1 MTPHQMKT
9 VVAGTERKIMKYS
22 DSEIALA
29 ARQKIAK
36 VFGVQADGVRP
47 EYVFGEDLKSS
58 SRSDFKYNEF
68 DQMLHDIR
76 DVADRQVLKEIDSG
90 ALEIRTVAEYCD
102 HMVRCYST
110 NEKAVTDVLGLSHR
124 R

>member
-1 MTPHQMKT
+1 MSRNQ
-9 VVAGTERKIMKYS
+9 VKYS

-29 ARQKIAK
+29 ARQRIAQ
-36 VFGVQADGVRP
+36 VFGMLADEIRS
-47 EYVFGEDLKSS
+47 EHVFGEDLKS
-58 SRSDFKYNEF
+58 REKSDFKYNEY

-76 DVADRQVLKEIDSG
+76 DVADRQALKEIDSG

-102 HMVRCYST
+102 HMVRCSHT
-110 NEKAVTDVLGLSHR
+110 NERAVLSTLGLPPR